1 MGSSAAGSKGAA
13 GCLRRSWAMSDAG
26 EADGEASE
34 ADEAAERCHVD
45 ESADEVD
52 EAELGSWSVA
62 IMSAAESDRRSEERP

>member
-1 MGSSAAGSKGAA
+1 
-13 GCLRRSWAMSDAG
+13 MSDAG

-52 EAELGSWSVA
+52 EAELGSSVA